1 MKLLFWLA
9 LFLLVYLAL
18 RDKSR
23 RSQSAS
29 PGASERRDA
38 AQSGQSGGAEPMLQ
52 CRQCGVHFPAS
63 EAARNALGD
72 AFCCEE
78 HRRTHGS

>member
-23 RSQSAS
+23 RNQSTS
-29 PGASERRDA
+29 PGASERREA
-38 AQSGQSGGAEPMLQ
+38 AQPGGAEPMLQ

-78 HRRTHGS
+78 HRRTHGN